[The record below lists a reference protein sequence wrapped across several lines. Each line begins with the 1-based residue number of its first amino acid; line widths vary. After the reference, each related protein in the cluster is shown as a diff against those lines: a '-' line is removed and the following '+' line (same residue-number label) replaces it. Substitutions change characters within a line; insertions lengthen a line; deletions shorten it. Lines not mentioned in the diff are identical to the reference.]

1 MNVNPPAALGD
12 DTLELREQLADLGR
26 RYHAAGWLMGT
37 SGNLS
42 GRVPGTHGDGRDD
55 RIVVTASGRHKGRL
69 DTADFVVADL
79 AGRVVAA
86 GPNARPSA
94 ETSLHLAIYRHV
106 PDAGLA
112 LHVHTV
118 ASTLVAPDGPGTDG
132 AIGHAHFHGF
142 EMIKG
147 FNLWD
152 EDATAALP
160 IFANRPHVPDIAAA
174 VERYYVTPRAVPAF
188 VIRGHG
194 ITAWGADV
202 FAADR
207 HLEVAEFLCRIAVA
221 RT

>member
-1 MNVNPPAALGD
+1 VSAGAPGALDD

-26 RYHAAGWLMGT
+26 RYHTAGWLMGT

-42 GRVPGTHGDGRDD
+42 ARLRGSGGASDDD
-55 RIVVTASGRHKGRL
+55 RVVVTASGRHKGRL
-69 DTADFVVADL
+69 GTEDFVVVDL
-79 AGRVVAA
+79 AGRLLAA
-86 GPNARPSA
+86 GRDARPSA
-94 ETSLHLAIYRHV
+94 ETSLHLAIYRHT

-118 ASTLVAPDGPGTDG
+118 ASTLVAPDGPGGDV
-132 AIGHAHFHGF
+132 AIGHAHFRGF

-147 FNLWD
+147 FNLWE

-174 VERYYVTPRAVPAF
+174 VERYYATPRGVPAF

-194 ITAWGADV
+194 LTAWGADG
-202 FAADR
+202 FTADR

-221 RT
+221 RR